1 MARDTKLM
9 REIGGIVLNQVRHAL
24 ATRGSLATRAP
35 ADLAGGEQ
43 EPPVVAQLMIEIRS
57 DGSRTIARGALNDL
71 RNGESAQL
79 HAQGRSPSELML
91 SLASSLLAL
100 PGGLFEA
107 VRKVPKQPEKEEA
120 LASDAP
126 LPPRPR
132 ERD

>member
-1 MARDTKLM
+1 M
-9 REIGGIVLNQVRHAL
+9 REIGGIVLTQVRHAL
-24 ATRGSLATRAP
+24 ASRDRLATRAP
-35 ADLAGGEQ
+35 ADLAQGED

-71 RNGESAQL
+71 RNGESAQVL
-79 HAQGRSPSELML
+79 ARGRTPSELML

-107 VRKVPKQPEKEEA
+107 ATSRKSTPEPTQEEA

-126 LPPRPR
+126 LPPRPHKP
-132 ERD
+132 E